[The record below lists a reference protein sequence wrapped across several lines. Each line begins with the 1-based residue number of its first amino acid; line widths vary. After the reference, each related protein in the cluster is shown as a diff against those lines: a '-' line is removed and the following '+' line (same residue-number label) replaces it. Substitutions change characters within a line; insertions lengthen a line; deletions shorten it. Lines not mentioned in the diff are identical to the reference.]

1 MPAGCFTW
9 MRRLSRRN
17 FMGNYLSVDCGG
29 TKTAFLLCGER
40 GEKKAYCVLGP
51 ANYMVNGVKCVMDIL
66 KDGVERVCGQAGI
79 KREELRSG
87 FIAIAGFG
95 DIPEDMPGLIR
106 QAEELFPGLPLTL
119 GNDTENAMA
128 GSLLLKQGIH
138 VIAGTGSIGLGC
150 GRDGV
155 QVRSGGWHHL
165 FGGDEGS
172 GYWIGC
178 RLIQH
183 FTKQADGR
191 EAKTGLY
198 SYLIET
204 FRLKNSEAVL
214 DLVIGE
220 WEGRREKIAA
230 LSVHAYELAKRGDA
244 CAREIFAEVGYE
256 LSLIVRSI
264 YVRGNFDDPLNI
276 SYSGGVFKAM
286 EYLRPAFD
294 KALSDI
300 PHRILDPRLSPA
312 AGGIVLALKAVGEE
326 LNEERL
332 ANLGQCGV

>member
-1 MPAGCFTW
+1 
-9 MRRLSRRN
+9 
-17 FMGNYLSVDCGG
+17 MGNYLSVDCGG

-40 GEKKAYCVLGP
+40 GEKKGYCVLGP
-51 ANYMVNGVKCVMDIL
+51 ANYMVNGVKCVMDVL
-66 KDGVERVCGQAGI
+66 KEGVEGVCSQAGI
-79 KREELRSG
+79 EREEIRAG

-106 QAEELFPGLPLTL
+106 QTEALFPGLPLVL

-150 GRDGV
+150 DRDGM

-191 EAKTGLY
+191 EAKTELY
-198 SYLIET
+198 SYLMET
-204 FRLKNSEAVL
+204 YRLKNSEAVL

-230 LSVHAYELAKRGDA
+230 LSAHAYELAKKGDA
-244 CAREIFAEVGYE
+244 CAREIFAEAAYE

-264 YVRGNFDDPLNI
+264 YTQGSFDEPLNI
-276 SYSGGVFKAM
+276 SYSGGVFKAL

-300 PHRILDPRLSPA
+300 PHQILAPRLSPA
-312 AGGIVLALKAVGEE
+312 AGGILLALRAAGEG
-326 LNEERL
+326 LDEERL
-332 ANLGQCGV
+332 RNLEQCGV